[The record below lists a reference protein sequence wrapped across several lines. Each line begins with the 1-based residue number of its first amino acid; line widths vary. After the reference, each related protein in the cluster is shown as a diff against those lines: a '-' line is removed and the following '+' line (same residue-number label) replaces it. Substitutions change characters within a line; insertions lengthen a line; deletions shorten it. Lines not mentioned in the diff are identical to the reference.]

1 MKKAASILLVIAFVF
16 ALFSCKSH
24 HRCAA
29 YGKVEHKQVAK
40 PM

>member
-1 MKKAASILLVIAFVF
+1 MKKVFSVALVMLFLT

-29 YGKVEHKQVAK
+29 YGKVEQQQTAK
-40 PM
+40 PA